1 MKSEKSMGSINSIC
15 NVLYFYLGNEY
26 LRFVSFSLFNIVLL
40 ISSSFNESLFV
51 LFCFLNFT
59 YILNYSFASLTHF
72 SIEF

>member
-51 LFCFLNFT
+51 FFLNFT
-59 YILNYSFASLTHF
+59 YILNYSFASMTHF